1 MLALWERSP
10 RSLTELATA
19 LSLDPGTLSPLLKRL
34 EVAGLVSRERV
45 RGNER
50 TLAVGLTGRGRAL
63 RAEAERIPPAIVER
77 LGMPLADLE
86 RLRAELTAVIAATRT
101 APERG
106 DEADQ
111 QAGDVTGTAR

>member
-1 MLALWERSP
+1 
-10 RSLTELATA
+10 
-19 LSLDPGTLSPLLKRL
+19 
-34 EVAGLVSRERV
+34 
-45 RGNER
+45 
-50 TLAVGLTGRGRAL
+50 
-63 RAEAERIPPAIVER
+63 VER

-111 QAGDVTGTAR
+111 QAGDVTGRAR